1 MWYSLNNLLLEI
13 SKKTLEENLLD
24 LEKGPLN
31 WHWNVKQKGNAVKM
45 KNCAMKPGFGN
56 YSNKLA

>member
-1 MWYSLNNLLLEI
+1 MLEI

-24 LEKGPLN
+24 LEKGPLS

-56 YSNKLA
+56 YSKKLA